1 LASILGLAAL
11 VTTVADRHAR
21 PDPLGSALRQR
32 RVDHR
37 GLAGALGTPIQRGVA
52 LALLVVLPIAA
63 CTRTARATC
72 QPRGTELHVV
82 AENHSFGTNCLA
94 APADQAFTIA
104 FRNEDT
110 SPHGAHNIT
119 IYREEGGVVVFTGKG
134 LLPGGTSVVYEVQ
147 PLAGGTYSFRCD
159 THLFMEGTFIVG

>member
-1 LASILGLAAL
+1 MDDTSWIRWIFALGLLAAL
-11 VTTVADRHAR
+11 
-21 PDPLGSALRQR
+21 AL
-32 RVDHR
+32 
-37 GLAGALGTPIQRGVA
+37 T
-52 LALLVVLPIAA
+52 A
-63 CTRTARATC
+63 CSSEPPTC
-72 QPRGTELHVV
+72 HPSGTELHIAV
-82 AENHSFGTNCLA
+82 AEGTSHVFDTDCMA